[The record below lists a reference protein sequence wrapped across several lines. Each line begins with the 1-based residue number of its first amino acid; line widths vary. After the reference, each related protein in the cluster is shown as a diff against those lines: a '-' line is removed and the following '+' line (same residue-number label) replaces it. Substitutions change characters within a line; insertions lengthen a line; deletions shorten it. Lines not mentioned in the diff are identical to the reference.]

1 MDQVMIDL
9 ETMSTDC
16 HAAICSIGAVK
27 FNLEIGIKN
36 TFYCT
41 VDLASCKAAGLHI
54 SKDTVEW
61 WSKQNPAALK
71 ELRKD
76 NISLSLRRWIVLMIG
91 MALVLCLLGAM
102 EPALITWCCI
112 ILTELSKENVHGST
126 GTIAVTAPCTT

>member
-27 FNLEIGIKN
+27 FNLEVGIKN

-76 NISLSLRRWIVLMIG
+76 NISLSE
-91 MALVLCLLGAM
+91 ALDRFDDWYGTRSLPTWGM
-102 EPALITWCCI
+102 EPALITWYCI